1 MKKQLGIAMVLSLGL
16 LSSGAALANDAVVGA
31 LLGGGAGAI
40 VGHSIGGRDGTIIG
54 GALGAAAGAVI
65 GSERSRSRV
74 EYVAPQPVY
83 YATPA
88 YRQEVYYPQQEVYYA
103 EPVRQR
109 QVYYVERG
117 YQRGHRRH
125 HEYRDWDRHDRGWDG
140 RR

>member
-1 MKKQLGIAMVLSLGL
+1 MNKQPGLAIALTLCL
-16 LSSGAALANDAVVGA
+16 LSSGVAQADDALWGA
-31 LLGGGAGAI
+31 LLGGGAGAV

-83 YATPA
+83 YAAPA
-88 YRQEVYYPQQEVYYA
+88 YQQQVYYPPQEVYYA

-117 YQRGHRRH
+117 YERDHRRH
-125 HEYRDWDRHDRGWDG
+125 HEHRDWDRDERGWDG
-140 RR
+140 HR